1 MLFQSSPEYLL
12 RATPHPKTKN
22 KTNRMPLRPLRL
34 SDFSDMFPSDLDV
47 EDEEGVHPAARYYVV
62 AGARTAPETVGATEG
77 GAGADANADAKAK
90 AKAKAGGK
98 SESDEELGL
107 FRSVPLSFRAIDTL
121 FRSMPRVRKALA
133 AELADALQEDPEGA
147 DAEVPMF
154 PRRYGESDK
163 AYSRRLLK
171 EAWPTVWEKTAR
183 AAYETSHGFESEGK
197 QGTRFRWDVRRMV
210 LEKRDSH
217 PRQVHKLTLA
227 QAMSRLHNLYNHVL
241 RKLPKQLRYTL
252 VPMSRPRGGVDPLE
266 SAGTYGYVS
275 LPLDDFSPERLSD
288 SRWRPVPA
296 TQMGQQRSF
305 GFRFVGQGGVP
316 KLMGGSDAFIGDEG
330 HAVDDLQGNNKEM
343 EMSGGLVPDLDV
355 AALPAGDVSG
365 GHAAAGDVTGGLTAA
380 AQTFPLEFM
389 EKLKSL
395 AKTESKLTS
404 RKIVAE
410 QDHEEM
416 VGDFVVRVGGKKGAG
431 AGGDESSTESE
442 SDDDDEVSVEIEEDS
457 SSSDSDSEYTSES
470 EDEDDQFEDAS
481 TSETSQQNSN
491 EYTLP
496 QVLFGLLAPNSG
508 LGKSLKGG
516 SLGETVPDGSV
527 APSLLS
533 NLSAL
538 ENFARH

>member
-1 MLFQSSPEYLL
+1 MLFQCNPEYLL
-12 RATPHPKTKN
+12 RRPRHISKQKTKQ
-22 KTNRMPLRPLRL
+22 RMPLRL
-34 SDFSDMFPSDLDV
+34 SDFSGMFPSDL
-47 EDEEGVHPAARYYVV
+47 DEEGVHPAARYYVV
-62 AGARTAPETVGATEG
+62 AGARTAPETVGAIEG
-77 GAGADANADAKAK
+77 GAGADADAD

-98 SESDEELGL
+98 GESDEELGL
-107 FRSVPLSFRAIDTL
+107 FRSVPLSFRAIDSL

-210 LEKRDSH
+210 LEKRDNH

-330 HAVDDLQGNNKEM
+330 HAENDLQGNNKEM

-395 AKTESKLTS
+395 AKTESKLIS
-404 RKIVAE
+404 RNIVAE
-410 QDHEEM
+410 DLEDHEEM

-442 SDDDDEVSVEIEEDS
+442 SDDDEVSVEIEEDS

-496 QVLFGLLAPNSG
+496 QVLFGLLAPKSG
-508 LGKSLKGG
+508 YGKQLPAPMLKGG
-516 SLGETVPDGSV
+516 GTGPDGSV

>member
-22 KTNRMPLRPLRL
+22 KTNRMPLRL
-34 SDFSDMFPSDLDV
+34 SDFSGMFPSDLDV

-62 AGARTAPETVGATEG
+62 AGARTAPETVGAIEG
-77 GAGADANADAKAK
+77 GAGADADAD

-98 SESDEELGL
+98 GESDEELGL

-305 GFRFVGQGGVP
+305 GFRFVGQGVVP
-316 KLMGGSDAFIGDEG
+316 KLMGGSDVFTGDEG

-343 EMSGGLVPDLDV
+343 EMSGGLVPELDV
-355 AALPAGDVSG
+355 AAVATAEGSGDVSG
-365 GHAAAGDVTGGLTAA
+365 GHAVA
-380 AQTFPLEFM
+380 AQSFPRDFLK
-389 EKLKSL
+389 KLKKL
-395 AKTESKLTS
+395 AESESKS
-404 RKIVAE
+404 SPQNEVAE
-410 QDHEEM
+410 DHEEM
-416 VGDFVVRVGGKKGAG
+416 VGDFVVRIGGKKEAKSKQSGAG
-431 AGGDESSTESE
+431 AYESSTESE
-442 SDDDDEVSVEIEEDS
+442 SESGEVSIQIDDS
-457 SSSDSDSEYTSES
+457 SSSESGSEFMSES
-470 EDEDDQFEDAS
+470 EDDEDDNQFEDGS
-481 TSETSQQNSN
+481 TGETSQQNSN

-496 QVLFGLLAPNSG
+496 QVLFGLLAPKSG
-508 LGKSLKGG
+508 YGKQLPAPMLKGG
-516 SLGETVPDGSV
+516 GTGPDGSV

>member
-1 MLFQSSPEYLL
+1 
-12 RATPHPKTKN
+12 
-22 KTNRMPLRPLRL
+22 
-34 SDFSDMFPSDLDV
+34 MFPSDLDV

-343 EMSGGLVPDLDV
+343 EMSGGLVPELD
-355 AALPAGDVSG
+355 AAAFPAGDSSG
-365 GHAAAGDVTGGLTAA
+365 GHAAAGNVSGGLTSA
-380 AQTFPLEFM
+380 
-389 EKLKSL
+389 L
-395 AKTESKLTS
+395 AKTESKLFS
-404 RKIVAE
+404 QNIVAE
-410 QDHEEM
+410 DHEEM
-416 VGDFVVRVGGKKGAG
+416 VGDFVVRVGGKKGSG
-431 AGGDESSTESE
+431 AGDDESSTESE
-442 SDDDDEVSVEIEEDS
+442 SDDEEVSIQIDDS
-457 SSSDSDSEYTSES
+457 SSSESDDSEYTSES
-470 EDEDDQFEDAS
+470 GDEDDQFEDSSA
-481 TSETSQQNSN
+481 SETSQQNSN

-496 QVLFGLLAPNSG
+496 QVLFGLLAPKSG